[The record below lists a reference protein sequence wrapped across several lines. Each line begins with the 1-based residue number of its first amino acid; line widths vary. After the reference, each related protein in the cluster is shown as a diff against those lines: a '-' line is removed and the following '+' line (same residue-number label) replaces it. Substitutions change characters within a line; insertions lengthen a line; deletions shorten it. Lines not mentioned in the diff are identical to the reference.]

1 MSDED
6 ETVQVA
12 ESTQSTVE
20 SLRIKLPGYDG
31 MVDPKSWLRQLE
43 KAKKAK
49 KWSDEQL
56 IAQAPLLLTGRAD
69 EFWENYRGRNVDV
82 ERFS

>member
-1 MSDED
+1 MLYWWQDED
-6 ETVQVA
+6 ETVHAA

-20 SLRIKLPGYDG
+20 GLRIKLPGYDG

-43 KAKKAK
+43 KAKK
-49 KWSDEQL
+49 WSDGQL

-69 EFWENYRGRNVDV
+69 KF
-82 ERFS
+82 